1 MVRLSTSELRGIL
14 VLLTGLVASAA
25 AKADALSV
33 VQVLRQGGCG
43 GLVAMTQPLR
53 HNFLLDRA
61 AEEWATGRSLAAA
74 AEHNG
79 YRGDAA
85 AGVYLR
91 GPDSSLLEQMRRT
104 SCRTVTSQ
112 ALREMGAYR
121 RGEDIWLVL
130 TSAYAAAIA
139 PTSVDA
145 SVQARPAAPPA
156 WQIPAAPQSPAA
168 QGPGSAVPYGMPAGP
183 SAASLALRLVNEARA
198 RGARCGRR
206 SFGPAPALTLS
217 GTLDG
222 VALGHAADM
231 AQNNYFDHEDL
242 AGQSPADRVRA
253 VGYHE
258 KLVGE
263 NIAYGPRTV
272 EEVVQGWLD
281 SPDHCENL
289 MDPRFA
295 EMGIAYAS
303 GRATRH
309 GLYWV
314 QVLAAPR
321 A

>member
-1 MVRLSTSELRGIL
+1 L
-14 VLLTGLVASAA
+14 A
-25 AKADALSV
+25 
-33 VQVLRQGGCG
+33 
-43 GLVAMTQPLR
+43 QPLL
-53 HNFLLDRA
+53 HNALLDRA

-79 YRGDAA
+79 YRGDSA

-91 GPDSSLLEQMRRT
+91 GPDSSLLDQMRRT

-112 ALREMGAYR
+112 ALREMGIFR
-121 RGEDIWLVL
+121 QGQDIWLVL
-130 TSAYAAAIA
+130 TSAYTAAFAPLAAA
-139 PTSVDA
+139 SVPSRPSA
-145 SVQARPAAPPA
+145 SPA
-156 WQIPAAPQSPAA
+156 WQVPVAPQPPAA
-168 QGPGSAVPYGMPAGP
+168 QSSGTAQPFGVPPGP
-183 SAASLALRLVNEARA
+183 SAASLALRLVNDIRA

-206 SFGPAPALTLS
+206 SFAPAPPLMLS

-222 VALGHAADM
+222 IAFGHANDM
-231 AQNNYFDHEDL
+231 AQNNYFDHVDL
-242 AGQSPADRVRA
+242 ARQSPADRVRA
-253 VGYHE
+253 AGYRE

-263 NIAYGPRTV
+263 NIAYGPQTV

-281 SPDHCENL
+281 SPEHCENL

>member
-1 MVRLSTSELRGIL
+1 MCRLYRNALRGIV
-14 VLLTGLVASAA
+14 VLLAGFAASPA
-25 AKADALSV
+25 AKADALSA

-43 GLVAMTQPLR
+43 GLVALAQPLR
-53 HNFLLDRA
+53 HNVLLDRT

-79 YRGDAA
+79 YRGDSA
-85 AGVYLR
+85 AGVYLK

-104 SCRTVTSQ
+104 SCRTLTGQ
-112 ALREMGAYR
+112 ALREMGVYR
-121 RGEDIWLVL
+121 RGEDLWLVL
-130 TSAYAAAIA
+130 TSAYTASFPPVVAAA
-139 PTSVDA
+139 A
-145 SVQARPAAPPA
+145 SQSHSLPAPA
-156 WQIPAAPQSPAA
+156 WQIPATPQLSAGHGA
-168 QGPGSAVPYGMPAGP
+168 GSAEPSGAPLGP
-183 SAASLALRLVNEARA
+183 SLASRALQLVNDIRA

-206 SFGPAPALTLS
+206 SFGPAPPLTLS

-222 VALGHAADM
+222 VALGHADDM

-281 SPDHCENL
+281 SPDHCENML
-289 MDPRFA
+289 DPRFA
-295 EMGIAYAS
+295 EMGIAYAN